1 MEGVRGNAFLQKRF
15 PPPETHIG
23 IMRDLQAGVN
33 DAGQR
38 LDKFMGKLFPT
49 MPQSLLY
56 KYLRQKCVK
65 VNGKH
70 QKAEYKIQSGDVLRF
85 YISDEF
91 FGDCREEKIDKLD
104 KIKPSFTVIYED
116 KNILIVDKPLGL
128 LCQSDDKESF
138 NTLDNHI
145 RAYLKSK
152 GEYSPEK
159 ENSFAPSLCNRID
172 KNTQGLV
179 IAAKN
184 AEALR
189 IMNEKIKAREIDKRY
204 LCLVFGVPKPAEGVF
219 TAYLY
224 KDNKTNTVTVSEK
237 SKPYNKDIK
246 TGYKTLRTNGKISL
260 LEVTLF
266 TGRTHQIRAHM
277 AYLGYPLLGDGKYG
291 SAAKNKEFFKG
302 KKFSFEYQALCSYKL
317 TFKFTSPSGILE
329 YLNGKTFETKPYW
342 DNSIV

>member
-1 MEGVRGNAFLQKRF
+1 
-15 PPPETHIG
+15 
-23 IMRDLQAGVN
+23 MREINAGVN

-56 KYLRQKCVK
+56 KYLRQKCVR

-70 QKAEYKIQSGDVLRF
+70 EKAEYKIQSGDVLRF
-85 YISDEF
+85 YISEEF
-91 FGDCREEKIDKLD
+91 FGDDRVNKTDKLD
-104 KIKPSFTVIYED
+104 KIKPSFAVIYED
-116 KNILIVDKPLGL
+116 ENILIVDKPLGL

-152 GEYSPEK
+152 GEYSPEN
-159 ENSFAPSLCNRID
+159 ENAFAPSLCNRID

-189 IMNEKIKAREIDKRY
+189 IMNDKVKEREIDKRY
-204 LCLVFGVPKPAEGVF
+204 LCLVFGVPKPSEGVF

-246 TGYKTLRTNGKISL
+246 TGYKTLRSNGKISL
-260 LEVTLF
+260 LEVRLF

-277 AYLGYPLLGDGKYG
+277 AYLGHPLLGDGKYG
-291 SAAKNKEFFKG
+291 SAAENKEFFKG

-317 TFKFTSPSGILE
+317 TFEFTSPSGILE

-342 DNSIV
+342 GNDLI

>member
-1 MEGVRGNAFLQKRF
+1 
-15 PPPETHIG
+15 
-23 IMRDLQAGVN
+23 MRELQAGIN

-38 LDKFMGKLFPT
+38 LDKFMGKTFPK

-70 QKAEYKIQSGDVLRF
+70 EKAEYRIQTGDVLRF

-91 FGDCREEKIDKLD
+91 FEDQSEKAQNLD
-104 KIKPSFTVIYED
+104 KIKPSFGVVYED
-116 KNILIVDKPLGL
+116 ENILIADKPIGL
-128 LCQSDDKESF
+128 LCQSDEKESF
-138 NTLDNHI
+138 NTLDNHV
-145 RAYLKSK
+145 RAYLRSK
-152 GEYSPEK
+152 GEYDPNN
-159 ENSFAPSLCNRID
+159 ENAFAPSLCNRID

-184 AEALR
+184 AESLR
-189 IMNEKIKAREIDKRY
+189 IMNQKIKDREIDKRY
-204 LCLVFGVPKPAEGVF
+204 LCLVFGTPKPKEGVF

-246 TGYKTLRTNGKISL
+246 TGYKTLSSDGKISL
-260 LEVTLF
+260 LEVRLF

-291 SAAKNKEFFKG
+291 SAARNKEFFKN
-302 KKFSFEYQALCSYKL
+302 KNFSFEYQALCSYKL
-317 TFKFTSPSGILE
+317 TFDFVSPSGILD

-342 DNSIV
+342 GDGLI

>member
-1 MEGVRGNAFLQKRF
+1 MRELTV
-15 PPPETHIG
+15 G
-23 IMRDLQAGVN
+23 IN

-38 LDKFMGKLFPT
+38 LDKFMGKTFST

-70 QKAEYKIQSGDVLRF
+70 EKAEYRLQVGDVLRF

-91 FGDCREEKIDKLD
+91 FGVSSETSAQLD
-104 KIKPSFTVIYED
+104 KIKPSFGVVYED
-116 KNILIVDKPLGL
+116 ENILIADKPIGL
-128 LCQSDDKESF
+128 LCQSDEKESF
-138 NTLDNHI
+138 NTLDNHV
-145 RAYLKSK
+145 RAYLRAK
-152 GEYSPEK
+152 GEYDPEN

-189 IMNEKIKAREIDKRY
+189 IMNEKIKEREIDKRY
-204 LCLVFGVPKPAEGVF
+204 LCLVFGRPQPAEGTF

-224 KDNKTNTVTVSEK
+224 KDNKTNTVTVSK
-237 SKPYNKDIK
+237 TSKPYNKDIK
-246 TGYKTLRTNGKISL
+246 TGYKTLRSSGKISL
-260 LEVTLF
+260 LEVRLY

-277 AYLGYPLLGDGKYG
+277 AFLGYPLLGDGKYG
-291 SAAKNKEFFKG
+291 SAAKNKEFFKD
-302 KKFSFEYQALCSYKL
+302 KKYSFEYQALCSYKL
-317 TFKFTSPSGILE
+317 TFDFTSPSGILD

-342 DNSIV
+342 GEGIL